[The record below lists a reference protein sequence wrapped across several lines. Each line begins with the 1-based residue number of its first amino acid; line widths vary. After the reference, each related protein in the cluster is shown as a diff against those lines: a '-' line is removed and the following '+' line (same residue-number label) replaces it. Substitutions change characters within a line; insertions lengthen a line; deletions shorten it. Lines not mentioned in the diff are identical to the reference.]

1 MPVNNV
7 TLQKDDRL
15 KELNAETRKWLI
27 CRKKT
32 LIADQLPKKIDQIVF
47 CELSALQM
55 RAYK

>member
-1 MPVNNV
+1 M
-7 TLQKDDRL
+7 LQKDDRL
-15 KELNAETRKWLI
+15 KELNAETRKWLV

-32 LIADQLPKKIDQIVF
+32 LIADQLPKKIDQIIF